1 MRYRYDTCS
10 HYEKY
15 QKHPS
20 TTKLKHAN
28 VLTKEII
35 SPYVRLLNLILY
47 YAYSISI
54 HGHKMTISEIVH
66 KQKEENYVIQKKI
79 H

>member
-1 MRYRYDTCS
+1 MKS
-10 HYEKY
+10 FQKY
-15 QKHPS
+15 QKYPS
-20 TTKLKHAN
+20 NTVLKHAD
-28 VLTKEII
+28 VLTKENI
-35 SPYVRLLNLILY
+35 SPYVRLLDMMLY

-66 KQKEENYVIQKKI
+66 EQKEENYVIKQKV